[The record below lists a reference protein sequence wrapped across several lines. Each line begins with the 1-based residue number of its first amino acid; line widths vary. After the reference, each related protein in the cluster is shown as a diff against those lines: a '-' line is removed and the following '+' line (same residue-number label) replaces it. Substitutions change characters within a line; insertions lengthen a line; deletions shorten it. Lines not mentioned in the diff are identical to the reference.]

1 MQVALAP
8 KSRSAHRRGRGIVQA
23 LSEGHRSVA
32 LRYRVLLAVATAVP
46 LVLATACSGGNAG
59 SGSASGLS
67 SALSAPAGPIP
78 STPAPGSRTL
88 SETGSTLLA
97 QLMGTWAA
105 AYHRQFPNV
114 SITTAGTGSGAGIKD
129 ASQGKVDIGA
139 SDAFLSSGDLVQN
152 PALLNIPLAIS
163 AQQVNYNLPGLPTGA
178 HLKLDG
184 AVLAQMYRGTIATW
198 NDPAIRHL
206 NPGVALP
213 GTPVVPIHR
222 SDPSGD
228 TFLFTS
234 YLSTHFPDW
243 NSAIGYGTT
252 VAWPPASSVDAKG
265 NGGMVTACK
274 ATVGCVAYIGIS
286 FLNEA
291 RNKGLGWAQLA
302 NTLGQYELPS
312 AATISAA
319 VTSFVSSTPPNE
331 TISMVDGPASGGYP
345 IVNYEY
351 AIVGVRQR
359 SAAIARDIKAFL
371 HWVITAGNSPQ
382 YLEGVQFQPLPA
394 SVVSLCDTQIAKIS

>member
-1 MQVALAP
+1 
-8 KSRSAHRRGRGIVQA
+8 
-23 LSEGHRSVA
+23 VA
-32 LRYRVLLAVATAVP
+32 LRSRVLLAVATAVP
-46 LVLATACSGGNAG
+46 LVLATACSGGGNAS
-59 SGSASGLS
+59 SGSASGLA

-78 STPAPGSRTL
+78 STPAPGSQSL

-105 AYHRQFPNV
+105 AYHRQYPNV

-139 SDAFLSSGDLVQN
+139 SDAYLSSGDLVQN
-152 PALLNIPLAIS
+152 PTLLNIPLAVS
-163 AQQVNYNLPGLPTGA
+163 AQQVNYNLPSLPAGV

-184 AVLAQMYRGTIATW
+184 AVLAQMYQGTITTW

-213 GTPVVPIHR
+213 GTPVVPLR
-222 SDPSGD
+222 RLESSGD

-234 YLSTHFPDW
+234 YLSTQSSVW
-243 NSAIGYGTT
+243 NKGIGYGTT
-252 VAWPPASSVDAKG
+252 VAWPSATRSVTGG
-265 NGGMVTACK
+265 NKGMVSECK

-291 RNKGLGWAQLA
+291 RTKGLGWAQLA
-302 NTLGQYELPS
+302 NTLGNYELPS
-312 AATISAA
+312 APAISAA
-319 VTSFVSSTPPNE
+319 VASFVSSTPANE
-331 TISMVDGPASGGYP
+331 TISMVDGPAPDGYP

-351 AIVGVRQR
+351 AIVSIRQR

-371 HWVITAGNSPQ
+371 HWIITAGNSAQ
-382 YLEGVQFQPLPA
+382 YLAGVQFQPLPGDVA
-394 SVVSLCDTQIAKIS
+394 SQCDAQIAKIS

>member
-1 MQVALAP
+1 
-8 KSRSAHRRGRGIVQA
+8 
-23 LSEGHRSVA
+23 VA

-46 LVLATACSGGNAG
+46 LVLATACSGGGNG
-59 SGSASGLS
+59 NSGSASGLP
-67 SALSAPAGPIP
+67 SALSAPGSPIP
-78 STPAPGSRTL
+78 STPAPGSQSL

-105 AYHRQFPNV
+105 AYHRQYPNV
-114 SITTAGTGSGAGIKD
+114 SITTAGTGSGKGISE
-129 ASQGKVDIGA
+129 ASGGKVDIGA
-139 SDAFLSSGDLVQN
+139 SDAYLSSGDLVQN
-152 PALLNIPLAIS
+152 PTLLNIPLAVS
-163 AQQVNYNLPGLPTGA
+163 AQQVNYNLPGLPAGV

-184 AVLAQMYRGTIATW
+184 AVLAQMYQGTITTW

-213 GTPVVPIHR
+213 GTPVVPLR
-222 SDPSGD
+222 RFESSGD

-234 YLSTHFPDW
+234 YLSTHSPAW
-243 NSAIGYGTT
+243 NTDIGYGTT
-252 VAWPPASSVDAKG
+252 VAWPSAARSVTGG
-265 NGGMVTACK
+265 NKGMVAECK

-291 RNKGLGWAQLA
+291 RSKGLGWAQLA

-312 AATISAA
+312 TATISAA
-319 VTSFVSSTPPNE
+319 VTRFASSTPPNE

-351 AIVGVRQR
+351 AIVSVRQR
-359 SAAIARDIKAFL
+359 SAAVARDIKAFL
-371 HWVITAGNSPQ
+371 HWIITTGNAPQ

-394 SVVSLCDTQIAKIS
+394 SVVSLCDAQIAKIS